1 MSDDDLHNFLHHIAH
16 VDLPLEAK
24 IELLRALRALMQS
37 FVDRAF
43 GEDAVQLARKDGD
56 EFQIARAVDSAA
68 VVSSN
73 DHTNTGDKALTGA
86 FTKRAGRA
94 DRKDIAS
101 P

>member
-1 MSDDDLHNFLHHIAH
+1 MSDDDLHTYLHHIAH

-24 IELLRALRALMQS
+24 IELLRALRTLMQS

-56 EFQIARAVDSAA
+56 EFQIACAADSAA

-73 DHTNTGDKALTGA
+73 DHTNTGDKALSGA
-86 FTKRAGRA
+86 FAKRAGRA
-94 DRKDIAS
+94 KRKDIAS

>member
-1 MSDDDLHNFLHHIAH
+1 MSDDDLSHYLHHIAH
-16 VDLPLEAK
+16 LDMPLEAK

-56 EFQIARAVDSAA
+56 EFQIAHAEDSTS
-68 VVSSN
+68 VVSSA
-73 DHTNTGDKALTGA
+73 DHTNTGEKALTGA
-86 FTKRAGRA
+86 FAKRAGRA
-94 DRKDIAS
+94 NRKDIAS